1 MLSYKY
7 SELKNKLKSNNK
19 IILFGAGD
27 IGELV
32 KYSLNKISVKEDFY
46 CDNDLRKHNTDYLGT
61 KVISPKEKYLN
72 STPTASFLLILL
84 NPPMYERF
92 ISGNSL

>member
-61 KVISPKEKYLN
+61 KVISPKELKKFDKEN
-72 STPTASFLLILL
+72 TII
-84 NPPMYERF
+84 F
-92 ISGNSL
+92 ISNNYISVIIPLLKN